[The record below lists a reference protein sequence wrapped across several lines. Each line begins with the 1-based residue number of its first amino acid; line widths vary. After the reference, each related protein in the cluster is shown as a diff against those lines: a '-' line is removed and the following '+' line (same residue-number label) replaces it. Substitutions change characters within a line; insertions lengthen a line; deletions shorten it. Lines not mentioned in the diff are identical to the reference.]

1 MPYDVLRHLFDL
13 LPSPDLVHVLC
24 SCRTLYNLANDQS
37 IWRSMA
43 ARYGLHDISY
53 FGGRSWFVVYTG
65 LLHTYG
71 PMLGLWAGDHPY
83 TGNIIEIRL
92 HAGNSKRQGGIVVDA
107 WRFRFLQPEELD
119 TPEMPE
125 PPTYKRL
132 ARIEFAQTPSPQG
145 PAKMICQCDRRRP
158 PHSAAF
164 GFLSP
169 STQGFGL
176 HTRQG
181 QFLHPDFPC
190 ADCESWVAPGKY
202 PRIGCQ
208 PSMHVDQSARVT
220 PRVPTVYA
228 LPSTYRSPSA
238 VVIHCAWG
246 CVNQV
251 RPFLGF
257 DNITP
262 HLPRYYPLRHD
273 VHPYVDPTSSQWT
286 PSSITGLWLG
296 SHGPHG
302 TEALYLDL
310 ASRLAL
316 RAWKITGDENV
327 PRGAISWQANMENPL
342 DLAGTDLAM
351 CLRCLGD
358 LDGFKFF
365 GGTGTL
371 SGRGFMPHQQQST
384 PVILAVGPK
393 PLLRV
398 VWVDGEEVSA
408 YMRCPI
414 LAGNADHGT
423 STADVATEGV

>member
-1 MPYDVLRHLFDL
+1 MSYDVLRHLFDL
-13 LPSPDLVHVLC
+13 LPSSDLVHVLC
-24 SCRTLYNLANDQS
+24 SCRALYNLAIDQS

-53 FGGRSWFVVYTG
+53 FGGRSWFVVYIG

-92 HAGNSKRQGGIVVDA
+92 HAGSPLREGGIVVDA

-119 TPEMPE
+119 IPEMPE

-132 ARIEFAQTPSPQG
+132 ARIEFAQTPTPLG
-145 PAKMICQCDRRRP
+145 PAKMICQCDHRRP
-158 PHSAAF
+158 PHDAAF
-164 GFLSP
+164 GFMSP
-169 STQGFGL
+169 SIQGFRL

-181 QFLHPDFPC
+181 QFPHPDFPS
-190 ADCESWVAPGKY
+190 AECESWVAPGRY
-202 PRIGCQ
+202 PRIVCQ
-208 PSMHVDQSARVT
+208 PSMHFDQSVRSTARV
-220 PRVPTVYA
+220 PVVYGRSRV
-228 LPSTYRSPSA
+228 YRSPPA
-238 VVIHCAWG
+238 VVLYCAWG

-257 DNITP
+257 DNINP
-262 HLPRYYPLRHD
+262 YLPSYYPLRHD
-273 VHPYVDPTSSQWT
+273 VRPYVDPISPQWT
-286 PSSITGLWLG
+286 PSSLAGLWLG

-302 TEALYLDL
+302 TEVLYLEW
-310 ASRLAL
+310 ASRLASL

-327 PRGAISWQANMENPL
+327 PRGVVSWQVSINNPL
-342 DLAGTDLAM
+342 DLAGAERAM
-351 CLRCLGD
+351 CSRCLGD
-358 LDGFKFF
+358 LNELKLFR
-365 GGTGTL
+365 GTGTF
-371 SGRGFMPHQQQST
+371 SGRGFMPHQQHTT
-384 PVILAVGPK
+384 PVILAVGQE

-414 LAGNADHGT
+414 RA
-423 STADVATEGV
+423 